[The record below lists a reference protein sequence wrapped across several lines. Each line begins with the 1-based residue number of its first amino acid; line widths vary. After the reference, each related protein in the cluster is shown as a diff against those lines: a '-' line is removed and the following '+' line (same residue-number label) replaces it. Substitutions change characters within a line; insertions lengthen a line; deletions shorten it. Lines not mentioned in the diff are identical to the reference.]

1 MARRPLPIAAL
12 LVAMCLFGASTTA
25 PRHAQGQDDGAAG
38 GVGSFL
44 GSTARQTSRRAPA
57 SSPPPAFAADN
68 VPTEG
73 SLLRL
78 IAGTEGKAPDPD
90 NPQPVAEPAALPSPP
105 SLADSLNTSPPEMP
119 GAGQDDKLRWTNPY
133 ETTLTDAYTG
143 PDTREPGKRWLPPP
157 GILPLWGPRSSEAE
171 RFTGWGQPLYGT
183 SWLNRPLG
191 ASWFAGF
198 MEGGTP
204 IPHKVS
210 QHGGFFGGYRF
221 TWDYDYYYGLE
232 ARLGAGAIGLS
243 YPEINRPTA
252 TSDIYLADV
261 SVLYYPWGDSRWRP
275 FVTAGLGT
283 TKISFYDYHDQY
295 YGGVLAS
302 LPFGVGLKYRLR
314 EWVALRA
321 EIIDNVAFGRGPF
334 STFQNVSY
342 TTGMEV
348 RFGGLRTLY
357 YPWFPSKQIW

>member
-90 NPQPVAEPAALPSPP
+90 NPQPAAEPAALPSPP